1 MTNFGL
7 LAKRTQ
13 PRAVP
18 FALALT
24 ILALLVISFAAVR
37 DFAVQAGIPE
47 HLAWLF
53 PVLIDGMIAG
63 SIIAMLFLRHLQ
75 TTEQRAGAEAK
86 RN

>member
-1 MTNFGL
+1 MTNFSL
-7 LAKRTQ
+7 RAIRTQ

-18 FALALT
+18 FVLALT
-24 ILALLVISFAAVR
+24 ILVLLVFSFAAVR

-63 SIIAMLFLRHLQ
+63 SIIAMLFLRHLA
-75 TTEQRAGAEAK
+75 TREQRAGAEAK

>member
-1 MTNFGL
+1 MTNFSL
-7 LAKRTQ
+7 RAIRTQ

-24 ILALLVISFAAVR
+24 ILAVLVFSFGAVR

-63 SIIAMLFLRHLQ
+63 SIIAMLFLRYLE
-75 TTEQRAGAEAK
+75 TRERRAGAEAK

>member
-1 MTNFGL
+1 MTSFSL
-7 LAKRTQ
+7 RAIRTQ

-24 ILALLVISFAAVR
+24 ILALLVFSFTAVR

-63 SIIAMLFLRHLQ
+63 SIIVMLFLRHLE
-75 TTEQRAGAEAK
+75 TREQRAGSEAK

>member
-1 MTNFGL
+1 M
-7 LAKRTQ
+7 
-13 PRAVP
+13 P

-24 ILALLVISFAAVR
+24 ILALLVFSFAALR
-37 DFAVQAGIPE
+37 DLAVQAGIPE

-75 TTEQRAGAEAK
+75 TREQRIDANTK

>member
-1 MTNFGL
+1 MTNFSL
-7 LAKRTQ
+7 RAIRTQ

-24 ILALLVISFAAVR
+24 ILVLLVFSFAAVR

-63 SIIAMLFLRHLQ
+63 SIIAMLFLRRLE
-75 TTEQRAGAEAK
+75 TRERRAGAEPK

>member
-1 MTNFGL
+1 MTNFNL
-7 LAKRTQ
+7 RAIRTQ

-24 ILALLVISFAAVR
+24 ILAVLVFSFAAVR

-63 SIIAMLFLRHLQ
+63 SIIAMLFLRNLE
-75 TTEQRAGAEAK
+75 TREQRARAEAK